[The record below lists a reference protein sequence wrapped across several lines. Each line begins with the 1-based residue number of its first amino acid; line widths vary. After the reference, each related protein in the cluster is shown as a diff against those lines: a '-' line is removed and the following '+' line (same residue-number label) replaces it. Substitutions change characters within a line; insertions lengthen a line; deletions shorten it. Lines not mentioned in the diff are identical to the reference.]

1 MVRENRTFTPNRT
14 TLLAPRRP
22 ARTIAA
28 IAALIFLAL
37 LVPGGMSLYVDW
49 LWFEE
54 IGLTGIFTREITTK
68 LILLAGVG
76 LLTFL
81 ILYANLRLAQ
91 RRVSTNPVRV
101 RTAPGQEPVELTH
114 VIQRLTLIFAIV
126 FAAMTGAASMGNWL
140 TVLRFLNARTFGS
153 VDPVLGLDVGFY
165 VFRLPVFEWIIAL
178 LTSVGMITLVALIA
192 VYWVRGDLALLPRRV
207 LIEPHAGVHI
217 GAMVAVILALIAAR
231 TWWVT
236 IPELLFSESETLHGA
251 SYTDIHARL
260 PAFRVLA
267 ITAFLGSLFVL
278 YGALRRRALWHLAL
292 TGIAFF
298 LVSTIG
304 ATAIPAIVQ
313 QFVVAPTELTR
324 EEPQL
329 ASHISA
335 TRKAWDL
342 EDVVIRDIN
351 EGTGLTLANLR
362 NNSETVENIRLWDRD
377 PLLQTFGQIQEIR
390 TIYDFKSVD
399 DDRYWIDGRYRQVLL
414 SARELNSASLPNR
427 NFINTHLTYTH
438 GMGLTL
444 GPVNQV
450 TAEGLPVLFVKDLPP
465 VPTVPSLRV
474 TRPQIYF
481 GELTEEFAIVK
492 TKRGEFDYPVADTSA
507 TTSYSGKGGVPLS
520 SALRRMVF
528 ATHFGVMNILLS
540 KDILSDSR
548 IIYRRIITDR
558 ARRAF
563 PFLRFD
569 ADPYLVVHED
579 GTLKWIMDGYTS
591 TSRYPYSRRLMDGTN
606 YMRNSVKIV
615 IDAYDGSIVAYV
627 AEPDDPLVQA
637 LAAIFPGV
645 LQPLD
650 SVPVSLRAHLRY
662 PEDLFR
668 YQTELYT
675 IYHMTDPGTFYN
687 REDPW
692 QIPTLDERQ
701 GPARSPFLRH
711 IIMRLPEEDKAEFI
725 FMTPYT
731 PRGKDNLAA
740 WMVARNDGEHYG
752 ELVVYRFPKQSL
764 VFGPRQVVNRIN
776 QDTEIARQLSLWDQ
790 RGSQV
795 IRGQLL
801 VIPVEK
807 SLIYVQPIYLRA
819 EGGQIPELKRV
830 VVAYQNRVVM
840 EETLERGLAVIFG
853 GAVATGMQA
862 QTAPTPGQAA
872 VPGAVQGMDERTMD
886 LLRQLQQAYDRAIAA
901 QRAGNWAEYG
911 NEIQRLGELVR
922 QLSARAGG

>member
-1 MVRENRTFTPNRT
+1 
-14 TLLAPRRP
+14 
-22 ARTIAA
+22 
-28 IAALIFLAL
+28 
-37 LVPGGMSLYVDW
+37 MSLYVDW
-49 LWFEE
+49 LWFDE
-54 IGLTGIFTREITTK
+54 IGLTSVFRREIVTK
-68 LILLAGVG
+68 LTLLFGVG
-76 LLTFL
+76 LVTFL
-81 ILYANLRLAQ
+81 IIYLNLRLAQ
-91 RRVSTNPVRV
+91 SRASANPVRV
-101 RTAPGQEPVELTH
+101 RTATGQEPVELTA
-114 VIQRLTLIFAIV
+114 VIQRLSLVFAIV

-140 TVLRFLNARTFGS
+140 AVLRFLNARPFGTA
-153 VDPVLGLDVGFY
+153 DPVLNLDVGFY
-165 VFRLPVFEWIIAL
+165 VFSLPVFEWIIAL
-178 LTSVGMITLVALIA
+178 FTSLSMITLVSLLA
-192 VYWVRGDLALLPRRV
+192 VYWVRGDLALLPRRL
-207 LIEPHAGVHI
+207 LIEPHAGLHI
-217 GAMVAVILALIAAR
+217 GAVVAVILALIAAR
-231 TWWVT
+231 TWWVS
-236 IPELLFSESETLHGA
+236 IPELLFTESETLHGA
-251 SYTDIHARL
+251 NYTDIHARL
-260 PAFRVLA
+260 PALRVTAIVALA
-267 ITAFLGSLFVL
+267 GSAFVL
-278 YGALRRRALWHLAL
+278 YGAVRRRALWHLAL
-292 TGIAFF
+292 TGITFF
-298 LVSTIG
+298 LVTTIG
-304 ATAIPAIVQ
+304 VTAIPAVIQ
-313 QFVVAPTELTR
+313 RFVVAPTELTR

-329 ASHISA
+329 ISHISA
-335 TRKAWDL
+335 TRKAWNL
-342 EDVVIRDIN
+342 ENVVIRDIS
-351 EGTGLTLANLR
+351 EGAGLTLADVR
-362 NNSETVENIRLWDRD
+362 NNSETIENVRLWDRD

-414 SARELNSASLPNR
+414 SARELNSASLPAR

-450 TAEGLPVLFVKDLPP
+450 TAEGLPVLFIKDLPP
-465 VPTVPSLRV
+465 VPTVASLSV

-481 GELTEEFAIVK
+481 GELTEEFAIVN
-492 TKRGEFDYPVADTSA
+492 TRRNEFDYPVADTSA
-507 TTSYSGKGGVPLS
+507 STTYAGTGGVPLS
-520 SALRRMVF
+520 SSFRRMVF
-528 ATHFGVMNILLS
+528 ATHFQSMNILLS
-540 KDILSDSR
+540 DDLSNESR
-548 IIYRRIITDR
+548 IIYRRVITER
-558 ARRAF
+558 TRRAF

-569 ADPYLVVHED
+569 ADPYLVLHED
-579 GTLKWIMDGYTS
+579 GKLKWIMDAYTS
-591 TSRYPYSRRLMDGTN
+591 TARYPYSRRLMDGTN

-615 IDAYDGSIVAYV
+615 IDAYDGSLAAYISD
-627 AEPDDPLVQA
+627 AADPLVQT

-645 LQPLD
+645 MLPLD
-650 SVPVSLRAHLRY
+650 SLPPSLVPHLRY

-668 YQTELYT
+668 FQTELYT

-711 IIMRLPEEDKAEFI
+711 IIMRLPEEEKAEFI

-840 EETLERGLAVIFG
+840 EETLERGLGVIFG
-853 GAVATGMQA
+853 GTVAGSGTPAATSPASPSTPAATAGA
-862 QTAPTPGQAA
+862 GTAP
-872 VPGAVQGMDERTMD
+872 MDSRTME
-886 LLRQLQQAYDRAIAA
+886 LLRQLQQSYDRAIAA

-911 NEIQRLGELVR
+911 NEMQRLGELLR
-922 QLSARAGG
+922 QLNTRIPPD